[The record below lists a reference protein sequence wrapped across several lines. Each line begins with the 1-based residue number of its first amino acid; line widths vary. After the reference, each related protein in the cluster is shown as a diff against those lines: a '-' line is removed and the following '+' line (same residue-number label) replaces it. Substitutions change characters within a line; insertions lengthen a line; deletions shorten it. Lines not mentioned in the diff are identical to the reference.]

1 MRSGIRGANLYVSFT
16 PQHEASGAV
25 VINEQEE
32 RRAGPVSPCEC
43 VERLRAAVDDRD
55 WEGLR
60 SLCHPEARV
69 VLPISDGMAL
79 STGELIPA
87 LRSVTEESKY
97 AAHLY
102 YTEEI
107 DGNAACAVGSFHLFS
122 AATTEAT
129 PACWLVT
136 FVDGL
141 LYREALFDS
150 IADARRAYANLGIE
164 LGIPA
169 AEPVLPE
176 AV

>member
-1 MRSGIRGANLYVSFT
+1 VLND
-16 PQHEASGAV
+16 Q
-25 VINEQEE
+25 QE
-32 RRAGPVSPCEC
+32 RRGRPVSPCER

-60 SLCHPEARV
+60 SLCHPDARV
-69 VLPISDGMAL
+69 VLPISDDIAL
-79 STGELIPA
+79 SADELIPA
-87 LRSVTEESKY
+87 LRSATEESTY
-97 AAHLY
+97 AAYLY

-107 DGNAACAVGSFHLFS
+107 DENAACAVGSFHRFS
-122 AATTEAT
+122 GATVGAT

-150 IADARRAYANLGIE
+150 IAGARRAYDNFGIE

-169 AEPVLPE
+169 TEPVPE